1 MLKLHPILFP
11 M

>member
-1 MLKLHPILFP
+1 MFQLHPILFP